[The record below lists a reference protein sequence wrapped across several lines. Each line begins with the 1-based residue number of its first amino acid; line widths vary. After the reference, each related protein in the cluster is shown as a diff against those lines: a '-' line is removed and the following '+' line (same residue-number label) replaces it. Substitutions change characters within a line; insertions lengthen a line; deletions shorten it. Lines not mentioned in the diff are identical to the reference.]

1 MPLSAARP
9 RCAARLLPP
18 VLLAV
23 AALSG
28 CSADPELDV
37 DGFRP
42 GACTEL
48 VGTLQ
53 DVDDVLH
60 QLEDQELSPRAAAAR
75 FQKAQDA
82 LATVTAGAGAP
93 VSASLEELAA
103 RLGFFRLSVDTGSYD
118 DGQDADVRRAL
129 DDLAQDCRGR

>member
-1 MPLSAARP
+1 MPLSDARA
-9 RCAARLLPP
+9 RRAARLLPP
-18 VLLAV
+18 ALLAI
-23 AALSG
+23 AALGG
-28 CSADPELDV
+28 CSADRELDV

-42 GACTEL
+42 GTCTEV

-53 DVDDVLH
+53 DVDEVLRR
-60 QLEDQELSPRAAAAR
+60 LEDEELSPRDAAAR
-75 FQKAQDA
+75 FQQAQDA
-82 LATVTAGAGAP
+82 LAPVTAGAEAP

-129 DDLAQDCRGR
+129 DDLAQDCRGG